1 MRARA
6 TVAVLVAACLFY
18 LGLIGWRG
26 VVLLGDDR
34 WAARGLGAGV
44 LLLPVV
50 GLVVLARELRF
61 GRESGRLTRLL
72 AAGAAGAAGA
82 GGADSLGSSGS
93 SDRAG
98 GAEAVEAGEPVLVRR
113 PSGRIDR
120 ASADAVFARRRAE
133 VEADPGDWRRWYRL
147 AVSYGDAGDTRRG
160 RAAMRHAI
168 ALERDPR

>member
-6 TVAVLVAACLFY
+6 TVAVLVAGCLFY

-26 VVLLGDDR
+26 VVLLADDR

-50 GLVVLARELRF
+50 GLVVIARELRF

-72 AAGAAGAAGA
+72 AASTEVGVG
-82 GGADSLGSSGS
+82 LGIASEIASGIAS
-93 SDRAG
+93 
-98 GAEAVEAGEPVLVRR
+98 EIEAGEPALVRR

-120 ASADAVFARRRAE
+120 SSADAVFARRRAE
-133 VEADPGDWRRWYRL
+133 VEADPDDWRRWYRL

-168 ALERDPR
+168 VLERDPR

>member
-50 GLVVLARELRF
+50 GVVVIARELQF

-72 AAGAAGAAGA
+72 AVGTEVGPGIAGEIGT
-82 GGADSLGSSGS
+82 
-93 SDRAG
+93 
-98 GAEAVEAGEPVLVRR
+98 EAGEPVLVRR